1 METIINDYISTTY
14 KVRKIKLGADKKF
27 TRCIELRTNDYHRLN
42 RNDRAHIDNM
52 IAIDLSEIFGISKN
66 DALNYTKKI
75 RF

>member
-42 RNDRAHIDNM
+42 RNDRTHIDNM